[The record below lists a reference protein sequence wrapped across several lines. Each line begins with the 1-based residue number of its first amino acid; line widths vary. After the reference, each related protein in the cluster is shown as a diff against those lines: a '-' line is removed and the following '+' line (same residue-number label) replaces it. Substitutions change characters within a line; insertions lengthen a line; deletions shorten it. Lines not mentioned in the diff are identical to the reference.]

1 MRVLVVHNRYSSR
14 VPSGENLAVDDEV
27 RWLRDAGVDVH
38 RHQVSND
45 AIVDPGPMARAVDG
59 LDSVLSVRARRGF
72 VAALDD
78 VRPDVVHVHN
88 LFPLLTATVPMAARR
103 RGLPVV
109 WTVHNF
115 RTRCVAGTNFR
126 DGHPCHDCRPGWR
139 VPGAVHGCFAGSTA
153 ASALVTTSTS
163 VFRAWARRGG
173 VLPVAISQ
181 QMATWLADTGGFPAD
196 RIVVKYNAVATP
208 PTPADGRAP
217 SAHSSFT
224 YAGRLAHDKGVS
236 LLLDAWGRTTTD
248 ATLRIVG
255 SGDLTDDVE
264 RAAAADPRI
273 LHVGQVAGDQVA
285 EHIVGSRAVV
295 VPSVWDEP
303 FGRVA
308 AEALAHGR
316 PVVTTGTGALSEIVD
331 ASCGWVTGTEPAALA
346 RAIDAAGADDVG
358 VDTRGT
364 AGRRRHAARFAPEPT
379 TEALV
384 RIYEQAIAAGGRHSA
399 TPR

>member
-38 RHQVSND
+38 RHEVSND
-45 AIVDPGPMARAVDG
+45 AIVDPGPVARAVDG
-59 LDSVLSVRARRGF
+59 LDSVLSLRARRGF
-72 VAALDD
+72 VAALED

-126 DGHPCHDCRPGWR
+126 DGRPCHDCRPGWR

-196 RIVVKYNAVATP
+196 RDLIRQS
-208 PTPADGRAP
+208 GRVP
-217 SAHSSFT
+217 SAT
-224 YAGRLAHDKGVS
+224 GHDVI
-236 LLLDAWGRTTTD
+236 AC
-248 ATLRIVG
+248 V
-255 SGDLTDDVE
+255 
-264 RAAAADPRI
+264 
-273 LHVGQVAGDQVA
+273 
-285 EHIVGSRAVV
+285 
-295 VPSVWDEP
+295 
-303 FGRVA
+303 
-308 AEALAHGR
+308 
-316 PVVTTGTGALSEIVD
+316 
-331 ASCGWVTGTEPAALA
+331 
-346 RAIDAAGADDVG
+346 
-358 VDTRGT
+358 
-364 AGRRRHAARFAPEPT
+364 
-379 TEALV
+379 
-384 RIYEQAIAAGGRHSA
+384 QA
-399 TPR
+399 